1 VVLGI
6 SSQVYLNAKGAV
18 LSMNS
23 KIKIG
28 LVGAKFAARF
38 HFEGYQRVYGVPIE
52 VVGLTSKSKE
62 SRDAFA
68 AKHKAKPFDS
78 LAEMLK
84 EVDVVDICAPGYV
97 HESAAVESFKAGKDV
112 IVEKPFTGYYGSG
125 SQDFKGNQFSKEIML
140 KEAVA
145 SSRRILE
152 AADRSG
158 KKLMYAEDWVYAP
171 VIQRE
176 RESWLLPRT
185 GGCSGKNRTAV
196 RIPPVT
202 ASGASQE
209 GARLLVKDVI
219 R

>member
-1 VVLGI
+1 
-6 SSQVYLNAKGAV
+6 
-18 LSMNS
+18 M
-23 KIKIG
+23 
-28 LVGAKFAARF
+28 
-38 HFEGYQRVYGVPIE
+38 
-52 VVGLTSKSKE
+52 
-62 SRDAFA
+62 
-68 AKHKAKPFDS
+68 
-78 LAEMLK
+78 
-84 EVDVVDICAPGYV
+84 
-97 HESAAVESFKAGKDV
+97 ESFKAGKDV

-176 RESWLLPRT
+176 REILVATKGQILWMLGEESH
-185 GGCSGKNRTAV
+185 SGSHS
-196 RIPPVT
+196 PVT
-202 ASGASQE
+202 ASEPSV